1 MYSIKLS
8 GVLLAACLGLND
20 GWTSPNLDLRASHP
34 DKTGESVVGCV
45 RLAKAS
51 QPLSD
56 VCQQERRAT
65 KNKQLTAHTKQ
76 APSAESCPSD
86 VEALTALL
94 IRDLPGYANRVIQ
107 RSRRLSRTVDTFPY
121 VIVAGKPEFEP
132 LTLGPGLYTSVP
144 SATDLEPPQQ
154 VFLTTLER
162 QYRRDKATETQHYHW
177 LFLTQT
183 PSGWRLAMMFSRIGS
198 SSGTR
203 PPTPPRESSNG
214 VIGQA
219 VSTWLRDCRTGTL
232 RPS

>member
-20 GWTSPNLDLRASHP
+20 GWTPPNHLRASHL
-34 DKTGESVVGCV
+34 DKTRDSIAGCV
-45 RLAKAS
+45 RFAEAS
-51 QPLSD
+51 QPLLV
-56 VCQQERRAT
+56 VCQEERRT
-65 KNKQLTAHTKQ
+65 TNNKQLTTHSKQ
-76 APSAESCPSD
+76 ASSAETCPSD
-86 VEALTALL
+86 VQALTALL

-107 RSRRLSRTVDTFPY
+107 RSRRLNRTVDSFPY

-132 LTLGPGLYTSVP
+132 LTLGPGVYTSAASV
-144 SATDLEPPQQ
+144 ADLEPPQQ

-162 QYRRDKATETQHYHW
+162 QYRGDKVTETQHYHW

-214 VIGQA
+214 IVGQA

-232 RPS
+232 RPL